1 MMVFCVQVSLEV
13 PDPTCSGERMSRQSR
28 DKSRKPRKRANATA
42 AQPAAAKSSAL
53 AETKDSAEQQLRNA
67 DFAGQIAAIAKS
79 NAVIEFATDGTI
91 LSANDNFLN
100 AMGYRLD
107 EVKGQHHRMFV
118 DPEYAKS
125 EPYRLFWERLRQGK
139 HDIGE
144 YKRLGRGG
152 REVWIQA
159 SYNPILDL
167 NGKPFKIVK
176 YAQDVT
182 AQKLQAADYAGQ
194 LAAISKSNAVI
205 SFAMDGTIVSANDNF
220 LNAMGYRLNEVQGK
234 HHSMFVV
241 PEEARSEGYR
251 QFWKKLNDGEYQS
264 GEYKRIAKGGRE
276 VWLQASY
283 NPILDLNGK
292 PFKVVKYATV
302 ITERKQVNLRLT
314 AAIDALSRGDLTF
327 HMQGEFTGDNAA
339 LRDKMNSTIAG
350 LANMVRQINHAM
362 DTVRGGAA
370 DIAAGNSDLNER
382 TQQQSTALQD
392 TAARLEE
399 LTGTVKQNAGN
410 ANEANLLA
418 SGASDAAQKGGH
430 VVGEAV
436 GAMHAIT
443 EASKRVADIIG
454 VIEQIAF
461 QTNMLALNA
470 AVEAARAG
478 DQGRGFAVVAAEVR
492 TLAQR
497 SASAAREIKAL
508 IQDSQDKVE
517 QGARLV
523 NRSGETLNEI
533 VDSVKKVN
541 DIIGEID
548 RASELQAEGI
558 DHINTSIAAMDKNTQ
573 QNAAMVEEAT
583 AAAESMTEQARKMG
597 DLVQFFKV
605 DEAEQGPRAAANQ
618 NGPRNKRLRA
628 ANE

>member
-1 MMVFCVQVSLEV
+1 
-13 PDPTCSGERMSRQSR
+13 MSRQTQA
-28 DKSRKPRKRANATA
+28 KSRKPRKRASASTSE
-42 AQPAAAKSSAL
+42 AAKRQATSDANEIS
-53 AETKDSAEQQLRNA
+53 QQKLRNA
-67 DFAGQIAAIAKS
+67 DHAGQVEAIGKS
-79 NAVIEFATDGTI
+79 NAVVEFGMDGTI

-100 AMGYRLD
+100 AIGYRLED
-107 EVKGQHHRMFV
+107 IKGQHHRIFV

-125 EPYRLFWERLRQGK
+125 DAYRQFWGRLREGK

-152 REVWIQA
+152 RELWIQA

-167 NGKPFKIVK
+167 DGKPFKVVK

-182 AQKLQAADYAGQ
+182 AQKLRAAEFAGQ

-205 SFAMDGTIVSANDNF
+205 EFAMDGTVQNANQNF
-220 LNAMGYRLNEVQGK
+220 LDAMGYRLEELKGK
-234 HHSMFVV
+234 HHSTFVL

-251 QFWKKLNDGEYQS
+251 QFWKRLSDGEYQS
-264 GEYKRIAKGGRE
+264 GEYKRVGKGGRE

-292 PFKVVKYATV
+292 PFKVVKYASV
-302 ITERKQVNLRLT
+302 ITERKQVNLQLS

-327 HMQGEFTGDNAA
+327 HMQGDFTGDNAT
-339 LRDKMNSTIAG
+339 LRDKMNTTMAT
-350 LANMVRQINHAM
+350 LANLVAQINHAM

-399 LTGTVKQNAGN
+399 LTGTVKQNASN
-410 ANEANLLA
+410 ANEANALA
-418 SGASDAAQKGGH
+418 SGASDAAQKGGQ
-430 VVGEAV
+430 VVSEAV

-497 SASAAREIKAL
+497 SASAAREIKTL

-523 NRSGETLNEI
+523 NRSGETLHTI
-533 VDSVKKVN
+533 VASVKKVN

-558 DHINTSIAAMDKNTQ
+558 DQINTSIAAMDKNTQ

-583 AAAESMTEQARKMG
+583 AAAESMTEQARTMG
-597 DLVQFFKV
+597 ELVQFFKLA
-605 DEAEQGPRAAANQ
+605 DSADASRNAANE
-618 NGPRNKRLRA
+618 NGSRTKRLRA
-628 ANE
+628 ANA